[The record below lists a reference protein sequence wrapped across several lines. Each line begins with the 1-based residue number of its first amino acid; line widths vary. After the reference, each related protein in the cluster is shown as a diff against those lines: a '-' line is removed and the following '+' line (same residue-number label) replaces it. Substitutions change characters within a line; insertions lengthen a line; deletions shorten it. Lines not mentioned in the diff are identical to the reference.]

1 MLKAASHT
9 VLSCHSVNHEHTTNN
24 TLHTTQY
31 ASPYTSPYVSH
42 HTYCVDTPPHRCHPS
57 IRVRVTPRPQHVHRY
72 RCQSVWRTSGGRLEV
87 VRSSA
92 SSTAAFDASPK
103 AGMPNRLRS
112 ASAGRASPSSAAA
125 RVAQPASVILVR
137 SRLSCLF
144 ELRQP
149 SSRRRQRTC
158 RRRRWRH
165 EGGEALVA
173 ERVVREVESLQR
185 GQPPQ
190 GRREAPPA
198 PRRRWWPRS
207 ARGS

>member
-1 MLKAASHT
+1 MRKTLQSVRDPGVHT
-9 VLSCHSVNHEHTTNN
+9 VHHTK
-24 TLHTTQY
+24 LRTTQY
-31 ASPYTSPYVSH
+31 ASPSRQ
-42 HTYCVDTPPHRCHPS
+42 HTCHSMRTLLTRYRCHPS

-144 ELRQP
+144 KLRQP